1 MLFNSV
7 EYLIFLPT
15 VFILYWI
22 IGKFNLLKLQNG
34 LILVASYFFY
44 GLWDWR
50 FLFLILASTIVDY
63 LVGIAIH
70 KKQGQGEKGKLFLWI
85 SVIFNISLLGF
96 FKYYNFFVDS
106 FVDMVSLFG
115 YSIKSTWTLNIILP
129 VGISFYTFQ
138 TMSYSLD
145 IYYKRIKPT
154 HKILDFATFVAF
166 FPQLVAG
173 PIERASNLLGQITNK
188 RSFKYEQSV
197 EGLKLILWGLFKKM
211 VIADGIAPIVDDI
224 FANYGTLPSSTLILG
239 VTFFSFQVYGDF
251 SGYSDIAI
259 GTAKLFGI
267 ELMSNF
273 KFPNFSRN
281 VAEYWQRWHV
291 SLSTWFRHYLYIP
304 LGGSRV
310 SKLKSIRNISIIFLV
325 SGFWHGANWTF
336 IFWGGFHALA
346 YIPVFLMGRNTIYKD
361 NVVAENSVFP
371 SFIEIGQLVLTFI
384 IVTFSRIFFRSESLT
399 DSFVFIKRLFTEF
412 QWEPYHHPMGYR
424 MIDYY
429 ILLAAFVLYEFRIRR
444 DERSPFKF
452 KSPIVRFCAY
462 TLVIFCIL
470 LFFDDGVD
478 RSFIY
483 FQF

>member
-1 MLFNSV
+1 MLFNS
-7 EYLIFLPT
+7 LDFAIFLPV
-15 VFILYWI
+15 VFVLYWFVLN
-22 IGKFNLLKLQNG
+22 KKVKTQNL

-50 FLFLILASTIVDY
+50 FLFLILASTVVDY
-63 LVGIAIH
+63 LVGIQIH
-70 KKQGQGEKGKLFLWI
+70 NNENNKGVQKIWLWC

-96 FKYYNFFVDS
+96 FKYYNFFADS
-106 FVDMVSLFG
+106 FVDLFQLFG
-115 YSIKSTWTLNIILP
+115 YTVKSTWTLNIILP

-145 IYYKRIKPT
+145 IYYKRVEPSRDF
-154 HKILDFATFVAF
+154 LSFATFVAF

-173 PIERASNLLGQITNK
+173 PIERASNLLHQITNK
-188 RSFKYEQSV
+188 RKFDYTQSV
-197 EGLKLILWGLFKKM
+197 SGLKLILWGLFKKM

-224 FANYGTLPSSTLILG
+224 FLNYSTYPASTLILG
-239 VTFFSFQVYGDF
+239 VTLFSFQVYGDF

-259 GTAKLFGI
+259 GTAKLFGV

-291 SLSTWFRHYLYIP
+291 SLSTWFRHYVYIP

-310 SKLKSIRNISIIFLV
+310 SKLKSVRNICVIFLV

-361 NVVAENSVFP
+361 NVVGENSFFP
-371 SFIEIGQLVLTFI
+371 SFVELGQLVLTFG

-399 DSFVFIKRLFTEF
+399 DSFHFISRIFTNFEYVAY
-412 QWEPYHHPMGYR
+412 EHPSGYR
-424 MIDYY
+424 MVDYFV
-429 ILLAAFVLYEFRIRR
+429 LLAVFVLYEYRIRR
-444 DERSPFKF
+444 DERNPFKF
-452 KSPIVRFCAY
+452 KSKVVRFIAY
-462 TLVIFCIL
+462 TVVIFAIL
-470 LFFDDGVD
+470 LFYDSGFD